1 MTRPSRGAPGVRRA
15 PRKIA
20 LVSLG
25 CAKNLVDSEVMLGAQ
40 KKAGYGFAGRPED
53 ADVVIVNT
61 CGFIGLAREE
71 AEETLGK
78 VLGLKR
84 NDPRKRI
91 IAAGCYVERDRS
103 GLQAKFPGVD
113 AWTGVR
119 SFDEIAALIEGRPVS
134 GPDRT
139 FLYTDASPRLVTTP
153 GSWAYVKISEG
164 CSHRCGFCAIPL
176 IKGPYMSRTAAS
188 VVREVRALAA
198 LGVREIDLIS
208 HDTTWYGRDRGL
220 RDGLPRLLGRLA
232 GVRDLAWLRFLYG
245 YPEEITPA
253 LLEVMADPK
262 ICRYFDIPF
271 QHADR
276 GILKAMRRGLAADR
290 ALRLVDR
297 IRTRLPG
304 SAIRTSLIVGFPG
317 EGRREFAALRRFVQ
331 EARFEHLGVFAYSPE
346 KGTAACG
353 LAETVSPQEK
363 EDRRAE
369 IMALQAAISLAHNQA
384 RVGQTLDVLVEAPD
398 AGSAGRWTGRSRFQA
413 PEVDGVV
420 RFSLPAGMTEPS
432 GPIVR
437 VDIVAAETY
446 DLTGRLA
453 P

>member
-1 MTRPSRGAPGVRRA
+1 MRPALRSPGARR
-15 PRKIA
+15 PRKTIA
-20 LVSLG
+20 LISLG
-25 CAKNLVDSEVMLGAQ
+25 CAKNLVDSEVMLGAL
-40 KKAGYGFAGRPED
+40 KKAGYAFVARPEE

-61 CGFIGLAREE
+61 CGFIGPAREE
-71 AEETLGK
+71 AEETLGT

-84 NDPRKRI
+84 ADPGKRI
-91 IAAGCYVERDRS
+91 IAAGCYVERDRP
-103 GLQAKFPGVD
+103 GLEAKFPGVD

-119 SFDEIAALIEGRPVS
+119 SFDEIAAIVEGRPVT

-176 IKGPYMSRTAAS
+176 IKGPYISRSEAS
-188 VVREVRALAA
+188 IVREVRALAA

-220 RDGLPRLLGRLA
+220 RDGLPRLLERLA
-232 GVRDLAWLRFLYG
+232 GVRDLAWIRFLYG

-253 LLEVMADPK
+253 LLEVMAGPK

-271 QHADR
+271 QHADA

-290 ALRLVDR
+290 ALRLIDR

-317 EGRREFAALRRFVQ
+317 EGRREFAALRRFVE
-331 EARFEHLGVFAYSPE
+331 EAGFDHVGVFSYSPE

-363 EDRRAE
+363 ETRRAE
-369 IMALQAAISLAHNQA
+369 IMALQAPISLAHNTA
-384 RVGQTLDVLVEAPD
+384 RVGQALDILVEGPD
-398 AGSAGRWTGRSRFQA
+398 EGAAGRWTGRGRFQA
-413 PEVDGVV
+413 PEVDGIV
-420 RFSLPAGMTEPS
+420 RFSLPPGMAEPPA
-432 GPIVR
+432 PIVR
-437 VDIVAAETY
+437 VEIAAAEAY
-446 DLTGRLA
+446 DLTGRLV